1 MISSTGSMRGFSLV
15 VLLLRAM
22 KGGFGAMV
30 VIVLASCSCCC
41 SCSSTR
47 PRNPTCAA
55 AVVRRGMNPIPR
67 WMRLVVI
74 SERGLG
80 LRGLD
85 GALRLGCEWECEC
98 KYSFFFFSLLAMLR
112 GGIVGVPVLE
122 KSKYSSI
129 HMRLGL

>member
-1 MISSTGSMRGFSLV
+1 MRGFSLV

-55 AVVRRGMNPIPR
+55 AVVRRGMNPILR

-85 GALRLGCEWECEC
+85 GALGLECECGC
-98 KYSFFFFSLLAMLR
+98 KYSFFLLFFSLCSVA
-112 GGIVGVPVLE
+112 VL
-122 KSKYSSI
+122 
-129 HMRLGL
+129 LVCQC